1 MVELESQPYANRF
14 ANLRQRSASRWATRA
29 AHFSLGSWAE
39 AQNPVAQCR
48 CLAVAHSP
56 ADRHKSIHSQRAKL
70 ATGMRPTIKDVAKLA
85 GVSTATVSSVMSGR
99 RGVSRELSERVIRA
113 VEAIG
118 YRPNVVAQSLRDQR
132 TKTIGVSVPDIT
144 NPFFN
149 GIVRAID
156 AEAFDAGY
164 HLLLVS
170 NDERSTVER
179 TRVENLVARQV
190 DGLIVIPTEDDVA
203 YADDLRRKRVP
214 TVFVDRGSPKLPFD
228 LIGVDNYRAAYDG
241 TRYLNSLG
249 HSRVAAVGTSTDLHN
264 IRQRFAGFNAALG
277 DVGIRQEDRVVAAPG
292 LGDVDG
298 ARIVLELLRADDP
311 PTALFCLT
319 NRMALH
325 AVCAV
330 HSIGIRVPEELS
342 ILGFDDVE
350 WVTAVQPPVS
360 TVAQPLHEL
369 GRRAWTALRT
379 RMDGVDTPVERVS
392 LSCRLIVRG
401 STAPRHATTAGG
413 HRMVV

>member
-1 MVELESQPYANRF
+1 M
-14 ANLRQRSASRWATRA
+14 
-29 AHFSLGSWAE
+29 
-39 AQNPVAQCR
+39 
-48 CLAVAHSP
+48 
-56 ADRHKSIHSQRAKL
+56 K
-70 ATGMRPTIKDVAKLA
+70 PTIKDVAKLA

-99 RGVSRELSERVIRA
+99 RGVSRELSERVMRA
-113 VEAIG
+113 VEASG
-118 YRPNVVAQSLRDQR
+118 YRPNLVAQSLRDQR

-179 TRVENLVARQV
+179 TRVEHLIARQV
-190 DGLIVIPTEDDVA
+190 DGLIIIPTEDEVV
-203 YADDLRRKRVP
+203 YADGLLRKRVP

-228 LIGVDNYRAAYDG
+228 LITVDNYRAAYDG
-241 TRYLNSLG
+241 TRYLNTLG

-264 IRQRFAGFNAALG
+264 IRQRLAGFNAALG
-277 DVGIRQEDRVVAAPG
+277 DVGVPQEDSVVAAPG
-292 LGDVDG
+292 LDDVDG
-298 ARIVLELLRADDP
+298 ARIVLELLRAEHP

-330 HSIGIRVPEELS
+330 HNRGIRVPEELS

-369 GRRAWTALRT
+369 GRRAWIALKA
-379 RMDGVDTPVERVS
+379 RMDGADTPIERVS

-401 STAPRHATTAGG
+401 STAPLQTTTSGRHLMA
-413 HRMVV
+413 V